1 MALVW
6 KSKPVLDEVEVARIF
21 HALAHPIRL
30 KIVRLL
36 LEGDGGAC
44 HEIVDR
50 LPVAQSTVSQHL
62 KVLRNAGIVSDR
74 SEGARRHYTFQ
85 DGAMDKIR
93 RYLKDFE
100 DKSAIYD

>member
-6 KSKPVLDEVEVARIF
+6 KSKPALDDVEVARIF

-30 KIVRLL
+30 RIVRLL
-36 LEGDGGAC
+36 LEGEAWAC

-50 LPVAQSTVSQHL
+50 LPIAQSTVSQHL
-62 KVLRNAGIVSDR
+62 KVLRNAGIVSD
-74 SEGARRHYTFQ
+74 SSNGTGRHYKFQ
-85 DGAMDKIR
+85 EGAMDKVR

-100 DKSAIYD
+100 DKSLIYD